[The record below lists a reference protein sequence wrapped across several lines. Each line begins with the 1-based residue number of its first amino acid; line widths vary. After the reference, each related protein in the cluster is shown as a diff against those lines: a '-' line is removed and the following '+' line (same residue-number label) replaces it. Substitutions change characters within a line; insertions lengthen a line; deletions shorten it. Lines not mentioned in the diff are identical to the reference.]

1 MAPAGLFVGLT
12 TLDVVHTV
20 GTAPAPNDKVTA
32 LRQEIAAGG
41 PAANAAV
48 TFAALGG
55 DATLITALGTH
66 PLARVA
72 ADELASRRVTV
83 VDATP
88 TAVEAPPV
96 SLVRVVDA
104 TGERSVSST
113 NASGVT
119 AAPPPG
125 IDGLAS
131 SVDVVLV
138 DGHHAE
144 LALAAADAAR
154 RAHVPVLLDGGSW
167 KPSLHRLLALVDAA
181 ICSADFEAPGGLST
195 VDSLLDA
202 GVMSA
207 AVTRGSDPISWAT
220 RAEHGTL
227 SPPRVPVRDTLAA
240 GDAFHGAA
248 AFAMARGDDWR
259 TALEFAMTVAAVRV
273 QHAGPRD
280 WLLAL
285 RGG

>member
-227 SPPRVPVRDTLAA
+227 SPPRVPVRETLAA